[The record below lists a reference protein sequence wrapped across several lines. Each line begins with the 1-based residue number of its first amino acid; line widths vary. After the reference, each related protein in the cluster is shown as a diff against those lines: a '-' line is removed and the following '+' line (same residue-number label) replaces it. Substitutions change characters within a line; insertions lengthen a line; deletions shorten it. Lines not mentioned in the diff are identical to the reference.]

1 MTSSCNPTN
10 FDFTSYI
17 PSIIDAYYKE
27 IPVTI
32 IIPATNAALVIS
44 FVSTRNN
51 YKNINNVNDAINFAR
66 KICIVY
72 LSKIRY
78 VSIPQI
84 NCSIPCTSVKCINL
98 INEYSNSETTLV
110 NNINQNL
117 GS

>member
-1 MTSSCNPTN
+1 MTSCCNPTN

-17 PSIIDAYYKE
+17 PSIIVAYNNK
-27 IPVTI
+27 IPVNI
-32 IIPATNAALVIS
+32 IIPATNATLVIS

-51 YKNINNVNDAINFAR
+51 YKNITNVNDAINFAR
-66 KICIVY
+66 KICILY

-84 NCSIPCTSVKCINL
+84 NCSIPCTSVKSINL
-98 INEYSNSETTLV
+98 IKDYSSTETTLV

>member
-1 MTSSCNPTN
+1 MTSCCNPTN
-10 FDFTSYI
+10 FDFTNYI

-32 IIPATNAALVIS
+32 IIPATNEPLVIS

-51 YKNINNVNDAINFAR
+51 YKNINNVYDAINFAR
-66 KICIVY
+66 KICILY
-72 LSKIRY
+72 LAKIRY
-78 VSIPQI
+78 VIIPQI
-84 NCSIPCTSVKCINL
+84 KCSIPCTSVKSEKL
-98 INEYSNSETTLV
+98 IKEFSNTETILV